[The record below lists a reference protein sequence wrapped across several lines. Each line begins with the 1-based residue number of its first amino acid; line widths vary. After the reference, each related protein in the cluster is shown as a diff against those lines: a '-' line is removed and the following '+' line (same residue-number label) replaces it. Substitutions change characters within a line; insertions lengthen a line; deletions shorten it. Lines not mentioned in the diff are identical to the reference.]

1 MHIMLIE
8 DSSTLANLFQV
19 QLRQFGHQLASAE
32 TQAEALSLFEQES
45 FDLIFIDMGLEG
57 KQDRGLEILAKMKEK
72 KPEQRVG
79 ILSSNDLRDMV
90 RASQDLGA
98 EFYMVKPFTMEGL
111 SVVLSGDEKAIKNYQ
126 PEIGEGRI
134 ISLTQKTISK

>member
-1 MHIMLIE
+1 MHILLIE
-8 DSSTLANLFQV
+8 DSDTLSHLFQV
-19 QLRQFGHQLASAE
+19 QLQQLGHTLTIVE
-32 TQAEALSLFEQES
+32 TKAEALAACEKEK

-57 KQDRGLEILAKMKEK
+57 LPDRGLEILAEIKAVN
-72 KPEQRVG
+72 PNQRMG

-90 RASQDLGA
+90 RLSQETGA

-111 SVVLSGDEKAIKNYQ
+111 TVVLSGDKAAMRNYQ

-134 ISLTQKTISK
+134 LFLQ

>member
-1 MHIMLIE
+1 MHILLIE

-19 QLRQFGHQLASAE
+19 QLRQFGHQLSTAE
-32 TQAEALSLFEQES
+32 TKAEAMAAFAQES

-57 KQDRGLEILAKMKEK
+57 QQDRGLEILAEMKEQ
-72 KPEQRVG
+72 KPDQRVG

-90 RASQDLGA
+90 RASQEHGA

-111 SVVLSGDEKAIKNYQ
+111 SVILSGDKKAIQNYQ

-134 ISLTQKTISK
+134 ISFGE

>member
-1 MHIMLIE
+1 MHILLIE

-19 QLRQFGHQLASAE
+19 QLRQLGHQLATAE
-32 TQAEALSLFEQES
+32 TKAEALAKFDQET

-57 KQDRGLEILAKMKEK
+57 KQDRGLEILIKIKEQ
-72 KPEQRVG
+72 KPDQRVG

-90 RASQDLGA
+90 RASQENGA

-111 SVVLSGDEKAIKNYQ
+111 SVILSGDKRAIQNYQ

-134 ISLTQKTISK
+134 ISLVE

>member
-1 MHIMLIE
+1 MHILLIE

-19 QLRQFGHQLASAE
+19 QLRQFGHQLSTAE
-32 TQAEALSLFEQES
+32 TKAEAMAAFAQES

-57 KQDRGLEILAKMKEK
+57 KQDRGLEILAEMKEQ
-72 KPEQRVG
+72 KPDQRVG

-90 RASQDLGA
+90 RASQEHGA

-111 SVVLSGDEKAIKNYQ
+111 SVILSGDKKAIQNYQ

-134 ISLTQKTISK
+134 ISFGQ

>member
-1 MHIMLIE
+1 MNILLIE

-19 QLRQFGHQLASAE
+19 QLRQFGHQLSTAE
-32 TQAEALSLFEQES
+32 TKAEAMAAFEQES
-45 FDLIFIDMGLEG
+45 FDLVFIDMGLEG
-57 KQDRGLEILAKMKEK
+57 QQDRGLEILAEMKEQK
-72 KPEQRVG
+72 SDQRIG

-90 RASQDLGA
+90 RASQEYGA

-111 SVVLSGDEKAIKNYQ
+111 SVILSGDKRAIQNYQ

-134 ISLTQKTISK
+134 ISL

>member
-1 MHIMLIE
+1 MAAFAKE
-8 DSSTLANLFQV
+8 P
-19 QLRQFGHQLASAE
+19 
-32 TQAEALSLFEQES
+32 

-57 KQDRGLEILAKMKEK
+57 QQDRGLEILAEMKEQ
-72 KPEQRVG
+72 KPDQRVG

-90 RASQDLGA
+90 RASQQHGA

-111 SVVLSGDEKAIKNYQ
+111 SVILSGDKKAIQNYQ

-134 ISLTQKTISK
+134 ILL

>member
-1 MHIMLIE
+1 MHILLIE

-19 QLRQFGHQLASAE
+19 QLRQFGHELSAAE
-32 TQAEALSLFEQES
+32 TKAEAMAAFAQTS
-45 FDLIFIDMGLEG
+45 FDLIFVDMGLEG
-57 KQDRGLEILAKMKEK
+57 LQDRGLEILSEIKEQ
-72 KPEQRVG
+72 KPNQRVG

-90 RASQDLGA
+90 RASQEHGA

-111 SVVLSGDEKAIKNYQ
+111 AVVLSGDAKAIKNYQ

-134 ISLTQKTISK
+134 IFFGE